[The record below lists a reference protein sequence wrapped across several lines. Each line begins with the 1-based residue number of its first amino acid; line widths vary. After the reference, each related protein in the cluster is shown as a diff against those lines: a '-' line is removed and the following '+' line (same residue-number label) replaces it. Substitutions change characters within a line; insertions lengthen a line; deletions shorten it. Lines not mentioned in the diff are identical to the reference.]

1 MRVSLPSSTS
11 PLLSSCKTILDMGQ
25 RFSRPTRDTAIDS
38 DYDLQLLTALA
49 IYSQIMSY
57 TESMVG
63 EGGSTTNGRSRAG
76 QATECPP
83 APARHHQGADLPA
96 PPARVSSKDDRP
108 ILHAPQPTYG
118 FHGKGSSLALAAE
131 NPRHLQ
137 LAVAKFQ
144 NTNLPVR
151 EDERSSSGH
160 TPSAADAVTNTAAQQ
175 SDRHSSSVRGVPRVP
190 PFGTHDA
197 VSAAT
202 LFTFRP
208 GLLQTAGSP
217 HNPVTNDSSASS
229 TPVYVTSE
237 DSDEEPDNGSD
248 AGLWV
253 KIDALDVNANEHE
266 GIPIGSDNE
275 HTDGGESDSAYSSAA
290 SSQSPRLTVNNLQEA
305 LALHRLILRGR
316 DEMAAL
322 RSARPLSPC
331 NWQSAD
337 ESHQFRGFRPAL
349 IVRLQ
354 LLGRGP
360 LLVDMEAL
368 IAAEPLDDDPEFSV
382 DEDDDGE
389 LDYLA
394 CNSLTSH
401 VELAAA
407 AKLVSKYHRF
417 MAAWWSR
424 RRNRIGPSDPDSQKG
439 KERKRSAAYLEF
451 AAFARAHRTVSRR
464 EWEAEDSDEDYEEI
478 EPEDIWPI
486 EGTGRHDLE
495 TTRGPHSWVVRPDEM
510 SDYESQEMSSSDDN
524 ESLGGDWY
532 SSIVGV
538 ASVDGPNSG

>member
-1 MRVSLPSSTS
+1 
-11 PLLSSCKTILDMGQ
+11 MGQ
-25 RFSRPTRDTAIDS
+25 RFSRPTRDTAIDA
-38 DYDLQLLTALA
+38 DCDLQLLTALA

-63 EGGSTTNGRSRAG
+63 EGGSTTNGRSRVG
-76 QATECPP
+76 QATEYPP
-83 APARHHQGADLPA
+83 APGRHLQGADLPEA
-96 PPARVSSKDDRP
+96 PPAKVSSTDNRPTIHAPRP
-108 ILHAPQPTYG
+108 IYG
-118 FHGKGSSLALAAE
+118 FHGKGSSLALGTE

-144 NTNLPVR
+144 DTNH
-151 EDERSSSGH
+151 EGSGSGH
-160 TPSAADAVTNTAAQQ
+160 TPSAADAATNIAAQQ
-175 SDRHSSSVRGVPRVP
+175 PSRHFSSDRGVPRVL
-190 PFGTHDA
+190 PFGTHNA
-197 VSAAT
+197 VLAAT

-208 GLLQTAGSP
+208 GLLQTAASP
-217 HNPVTNDSSASS
+217 HNPVSNDSSSSS

-349 IVRLQ
+349 IARLQ
-354 LLGRGP
+354 QLGLGP

-417 MAAWWSR
+417 MAGWWSR
-424 RRNRIGPSDPDSQKG
+424 RRNRIGPSGPDSQKG

-464 EWEAEDSDEDYEEI
+464 EWEAEDSDEDYEEVG
-478 EPEDIWPI
+478 PEDIWPI
-486 EGTGRHDLE
+486 EGTGRHDLD
-495 TTRGPHSWVVRPDEM
+495 TPLGPHSWIVRPDEM
-510 SDYESQEMSSSDDN
+510 SDYESQEMLSTDDDESSD
-524 ESLGGDWY
+524 GDWY
-532 SSIVGV
+532 SSVVGV
-538 ASVDGPNSG
+538 ASEDGPNSGW